1 MIPDI
6 SFDVTDKDFLDLVA
20 LEVRGELD
28 GNTSRHLRAD
38 EKIDNFHRG
47 LICLKRNVETQ
58 LSNKKSR
65 TIKETYNLKTHNGSQ
80 NEIEEILKDYA
91 DWRAKAVRFLGAIEL
106 EISETKSRMKTIF
119 DNTDYVDELIEL
131 IGAQMQELDE
141 NDYTEADE
149 KMFEVA
155 KKIRESN

>member
-1 MIPDI
+1 MNRNI

-28 GNTSRHLRAD
+28 SNTSRHLRAD
-38 EKIDNFHRG
+38 EEIENFHRG

-65 TIKETYNLKTHNGSQ
+65 TIKETYKLKTENGSQ
-80 NEIEEILKDYA
+80 DEIEEILKDYA

-106 EISETKSRMKTIF
+106 EISQTKSRMKTII
-119 DNTDYVDELIEL
+119 NNADYVDELIEL
-131 IGAQMQELDE
+131 IGVQMQELNED
-141 NDYTEADE
+141 DYTEADE
-149 KMFEVA
+149 KVFEVA
-155 KKIRESN
+155 RKIRESN